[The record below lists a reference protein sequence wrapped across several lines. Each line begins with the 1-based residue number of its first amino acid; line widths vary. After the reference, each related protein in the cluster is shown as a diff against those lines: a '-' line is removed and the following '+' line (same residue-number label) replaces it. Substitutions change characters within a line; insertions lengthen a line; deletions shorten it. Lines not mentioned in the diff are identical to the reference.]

1 MYVLSLRIQVG
12 LYSNYKH
19 TDRVVSFLSSTQS
32 QLLKK
37 ERERRRLQRLVQVR
51 EQSKCFAK
59 HVREEYKKLCTKEKE
74 QHENQFMVLTY
85 SKYSCWAVIVLVTSI
100 ALDVVLNT

>member
-1 MYVLSLRIQVG
+1 M
-12 LYSNYKH
+12 
-19 TDRVVSFLSSTQS
+19 
-32 QLLKK
+32 
-37 ERERRRLQRLVQVR
+37 R

-85 SKYSCWAVIVLVTSI
+85 SKYSCWAVTVLVTSI
-100 ALDVVLNT
+100 ALDVVLNKATRGNLGQRGSVGQMLLYIDDLQQWLSVYHWSIPCAWRYC